1 LARSMRK
8 VRVGS
13 VVRTG
18 MEKTAVVE
26 AVWKQRHRL
35 YGKQMRR
42 VARYR
47 VHDPSNQCQVGDL
60 VRIEET
66 RPISKTKHWRIL
78 EIMQRRQVAEV
89 QPSELEADAEI
100 AAADPEAAVDAG
112 AGATLEATS
121 EDTGDVAA
129 AQTEEADQAEDDSP
143 TDSVDED
150 APSGEEPGEGTS
162 GETGQDE
169 ADQEEA
175 KV

>member
-1 LARSMRK
+1 
-8 VRVGS
+8 
-13 VVRTG
+13 

-100 AAADPEAAVDAG
+100 AAADPEGTVEAG
-112 AGATLEATS
+112 ADATPEATS

-169 ADQEEA
+169 ADQEET
-175 KV
+175 KE

>member
-1 LARSMRK
+1 MAKSMRK

-100 AAADPEAAVDAG
+100 AAADPEATVEAG
-112 AGATLEATS
+112 ADATPEA
-121 EDTGDVAA
+121 TGDVAA

-169 ADQEEA
+169 ADQEET
-175 KV
+175 KE

>member
-1 LARSMRK
+1 MAKSMRK

-100 AAADPEAAVDAG
+100 AAADPEATVEAG
-112 AGATLEATS
+112 ADATPEATS

-150 APSGEEPGEGTS
+150 APSGGEAGEGTS

-169 ADQEEA
+169 ADQEET
-175 KV
+175 KE